1 MPDSIA
7 EPLVH
12 PLFHARSISIDQHL
26 PSHHTSAPYQERAE
40 NALELVDFDDQEK
53 SRNPHLASEQEEEG
67 DDQHPE
73 SEDSERDHLVPAE
86 GSESQM
92 KRNKAKK
99 NKDKQSPSRPNLRID
114 TDSNGFANGHA
125 NGTMDKHIE
134 MRRKHV
140 SNDSTPN
147 ATRIMSRED
156 FNLDNE
162 PLPPPTPQTPGMV
175 NTSFSNLPV
184 KDKRNFLLLCLLYF
198 LQGIPMGLAS
208 GSVPFLLK
216 SYLSYGQ
223 IGIFSLAIYPYSLKL
238 LWSPIVDAVWSR
250 RFGRRKSWI
259 TPIQTISGLSMIYLG
274 GRIDELMKKAGER
287 DGAGVWGFTGWWFL
301 LVFLC
306 ATQDIAVDGWAI
318 SLLSM
323 QNISY
328 ASTAQTVGLTAGS
341 FLSHTVFL
349 ALQAPDFANKWF
361 RTVPQDYGLFTL
373 GGYMAFWGWVYLLV
387 TLAIAVMKKEDKT
400 NEREG
405 IMEVYR
411 SMIAVM
417 KLPNIITI
425 VIIHLVGKLGFVTN
439 DAVTNLKLL
448 DKGFGQANMALVV
461 LIDFPFE
468 LGLGYYAGKWSTE
481 YTPLKLWCWAYVAR
495 LLAAVF
501 AQFTIMIYPTGV
513 NEAVPLWYM
522 LVVITEHVYSTF
534 MNTVMF
540 VAVSAFHARI
550 ADPAIGGT
558 YMTLLA
564 TVSNLGGTFPK
575 FFILKFVDMFT
586 KATCIPPTDVD
597 AFSKAHPDVTP
608 ITSQFSCALEAEKN
622 LCLKGGG
629 TCLMQ
634 RDGYYITNIVFVL
647 IGAALFWMY
656 IEKKAL
662 ALQGLPLRAWR
673 VQTDS
678 SSYHRVA
685 T

>member
-7 EPLVH
+7 EPLIH
-12 PLFHARSISIDQHL
+12 PFFHARSISTDQRL
-26 PSHHTSAPYQERAE
+26 PFHHTAAPDPERE
-40 NALELVDFDDQEK
+40 EDTLELVDLDDQEK
-53 SRNPHLASEQEEEG
+53 SRSTLLVPEQEEE
-67 DDQHPE
+67 DQYSE
-73 SEDSERDHLVPAE
+73 SEDSERDHLVTAE

-92 KRNKAKK
+92 KRSKPKK
-99 NKDKQSPSRPNLRID
+99 NKDKRSPSRPNLRID
-114 TDSNGFANGHA
+114 TDSNGHANGRA

-140 SNDSTPN
+140 SNDESTPN
-147 ATRIMSRED
+147 ATRIMSRDD
-156 FNLDNE
+156 FSLDNE

-349 ALQAPDFANKWF
+349 ALQAPDFANTWF

-373 GGYMAFWGWVYLLV
+373 GGYMTFWGWVYLMV

-425 VIIHLVGKLGFVTN
+425 VAIHLVGKLGFVTN

-495 LLAAVF
+495 LIAAVF
-501 AQFTIMIYPTGV
+501 AQFTIMIYPSAV

-622 LCLKGGG
+622 ICLKGGG

-634 RDGYYITNIVFVL
+634 RDGYYITNAVFVL
-647 IGAALFWMY
+647 VGAALFWMY

-673 VQTDS
+673 VQAEP
-678 SSYHRVA
+678 SYHRVA

>member
-26 PSHHTSAPYQERAE
+26 PSHHTSSPYQEREE

-53 SRNPHLASEQEEEG
+53 SRNTPLASEQEEEG
-67 DDQHPE
+67 DDQDPE
-73 SEDSERDHLVPAE
+73 SEDSERDHLIPAE

-99 NKDKQSPSRPNLRID
+99 NKDKQSPPRPNLRID

-156 FNLDNE
+156 FSLDNE